1 MALTKGNTMTD
12 QPSLFDEPLAI
23 ALAEQAIEQVGLN
36 ADQLWAKEAYKV
48 VILRSMNRMDF
59 TTDHVWEWM
68 NDLHP
73 TLTTHEPRAMG
84 AVMRKAAASRLCVPT
99 ERYSKSLRP
108 ECHRRPIR
116 IWKGL

>member
-1 MALTKGNTMTD
+1 MTD

-23 ALAEQAIEQVGLN
+23 ALLEDAIERVGLN
-36 ADQLWAKEAYKV
+36 ADQLWALEAFKIV
-48 VILRSMNRMDF
+48 EMLSIQRHDF
-59 TTDHVWEWM
+59 TTDDVWEWM
-68 NDLHP
+68 NQMHP

-84 AVMRKAAASRLCVPT
+84 AVMRRASQMGLCVPT

-116 IWKGL
+116 VWQGI

>member
-1 MALTKGNTMTD
+1 MTD

-36 ADQLWAKEAYKV
+36 AGQLWAKEAYKV
-48 VILRSMNRMDF
+48 VILLSMNRMDF

-84 AVMRKAAASRLCVPT
+84 AIMRRASQSRLCVPT
-99 ERYSKSLRP
+99 ERYINSMRP
-108 ECHRRPIR
+108 ECHRRPLR
-116 IWKGL
+116 VWKGLQ

>member
-1 MALTKGNTMTD
+1 MTD

-23 ALAEQAIEQVGLN
+23 ALVEEAIERVGLN
-36 ADQLWAKEAYKV
+36 ADQQWAKEAYKV
-48 VILRSMNRMDF
+48 VILLSLNRMDF

-68 NDLHP
+68 NELHP
-73 TLTTHEPRAMG
+73 ALTTHEPRAMG
-84 AVMRKAAASRLCVPT
+84 AVMRKASSDRLCVPT

-116 IWKGL
+116 IWQGI

>member
-23 ALAEQAIEQVGLN
+23 ALLEEAIERVGLN
-36 ADQLWAKEAYKV
+36 ADQLWALEAFKIV
-48 VILRSMNRMDF
+48 EMLSIQRHDF
-59 TTDHVWEWM
+59 TTDDVWEWM
-68 NDLHP
+68 NQMHP
-73 TLTTHEPRAMG
+73 ELTTHEPRAMG
-84 AVMRKAAASRLCVPT
+84 AVMRKASSDRLCVPT

-116 IWKGL
+116 VWQGI

>member
-1 MALTKGNTMTD
+1 MTD
-12 QPSLFDEPLAI
+12 QPSLFDVPQAI

-36 ADQLWAKEAYKV
+36 ADQVWALEALKV
-48 VILRSMNRMDF
+48 VQMLSIQRHDF
-59 TTDHVWEWM
+59 TTDDVWKWM
-68 NDLHP
+68 NQLHP
-73 TLTTHEPRAMG
+73 TMTTHEPRAMG